1 MYKKILVAVDLGEQ
15 DVAQPALATAI
26 ELASLTKGAIRL
38 VHVRHPIPA
47 SPLGM
52 VGSDVLSDNKSFF
65 DAEMAKLVDKVAFD
79 KARLSSANRMG
90 AVYDEVLTEAKEW
103 GADLIVVSAH
113 QPSMATYLLG
123 SNAAKIV
130 RHATCTTLVVR
141 SGKTASLLS

>member
-15 DVAQPALATAI
+15 DVAQPALASAV
-26 ELASLTKGAIRL
+26 ELAGLTNGSIRL

-52 VGSDVLSDNKSFF
+52 IGGDVLSDNRKFF
-65 DAEMAKLVDKVAFD
+65 DTEMAKLMAKIPFD
-79 KARLSSANRMG
+79 PARLSSANRMG
-90 AVYDEVLTEAKEW
+90 AVYDEVLSEAREW

-141 SGKTASLLS
+141 SGKTASLLA

>member
-1 MYKKILVAVDLGEQ
+1 MYRKILVAVDLGEQ
-15 DVAQPALATAI
+15 DVAQPALATAV
-26 ELASLTKGAIRL
+26 ELANLTKGEIRL

-47 SPLGM
+47 SPLGL
-52 VGSDVLSDNKSFF
+52 VGADVLSDQKAYF
-65 DAEMAKLVDKVAFD
+65 DAEMAKLAGAVAFD
-79 KARLSSANRMG
+79 KARLSTANRLG
-90 AVYDEVLTEAKEW
+90 TVYDQVLDEAREW

-141 SGKTASLLS
+141 SGKTASLLG

>member
-1 MYKKILVAVDLGEQ
+1 MYKKILVAVDLAEQ
-15 DVAQPALATAI
+15 DVAQPALTSAI
-26 ELASLTKGAIRL
+26 ELASLTKGEIRL
-38 VHVRHPIPA
+38 VHVRHPVPS
-47 SPLGM
+47 SPFGM
-52 VGSDVLSDNKSFF
+52 VGADVLSDHKKYF
-65 DAEMAKLVDKVAFD
+65 DAEMQKLIEKVGFD
-79 KARLSSANRMG
+79 KQRLSSANRLG
-90 AVYDEVLTEAKEW
+90 AVYDEVLDEARDW